1 MDDFLVRALL
11 AGLGVAVVA
20 GPYGCF
26 VLWRRMAYFGE
37 TLAHTSLFGVALGF
51 FFEVDVILGMIVA
64 VALAALVLG
73 FAQRDKRVGSDA
85 ILGILA
91 SLTLAAG
98 IIVVS
103 AAGTVR
109 LDLFAFL
116 FGDILAVRIVDL
128 YAIYGAAAAALA
140 ALAWFWRKMLA
151 ATLHD
156 ELARIDGVRV
166 DAINLLLM
174 LLLALVI
181 AVSGR
186 MVGILLVV
194 ALLVIPA
201 ATARRFAKT
210 PEQMAFMAALAGA
223 LAVAGGLWGSFRWD
237 IPTGPSMV
245 VAAGLFCILAWMVP
259 RRRAA

>member
-1 MDDFLVRALL
+1 VALC
-11 AGLGVAVVA
+11 GWPGS
-20 GPYGCF
+20 
-26 VLWRRMAYFGE
+26 WE
-37 TLAHTSLFGVALGF
+37 TLIRRPIASAPSLCLGTRSMPC
-51 FFEVDVILGMIVA
+51 G
-64 VALAALVLG
+64 
-73 FAQRDKRVGSDA
+73 
-85 ILGILA
+85 
-91 SLTLAAG
+91 
-98 IIVVS
+98 
-103 AAGTVR
+103 
-109 LDLFAFL
+109 
-116 FGDILAVRIVDL
+116 
-128 YAIYGAAAAALA
+128 AAALA

-245 VAAGLFCILAWMVP
+245 VAAGLLCILAWMVP

>member
-1 MDDFLVRALL
+1 
-11 AGLGVAVVA
+11 
-20 GPYGCF
+20 
-26 VLWRRMAYFGE
+26 
-37 TLAHTSLFGVALGF
+37 
-51 FFEVDVILGMIVA
+51 
-64 VALAALVLG
+64 
-73 FAQRDKRVGSDA
+73 
-85 ILGILA
+85 
-91 SLTLAAG
+91 
-98 IIVVS
+98 
-103 AAGTVR
+103 
-109 LDLFAFL
+109 
-116 FGDILAVRIVDL
+116 
-128 YAIYGAAAAALA
+128 
-140 ALAWFWRKMLA
+140 MLA

-245 VAAGLFCILAWMVP
+245 VAAGLLCILAWMVP